1 MKFNCFFLMP
11 FLDEFPAYLR
21 KELDDMYSEDSD
33 VGEMF
38 DIQEARNA
46 LQQRRTELE
55 SECAANSKLQRRFDM
70 INAQLRNSAN
80 GDAMDMSS
88 RLDSR
93 GMESDD
99 SDNREQVNIN
109 FMRESPN
116 FGRWNKQGQT
126 MEDI

>member
-1 MKFNCFFLMP
+1 
-11 FLDEFPAYLR
+11 
-21 KELDDMYSEDSD
+21 
-33 VGEMF
+33 
-38 DIQEARNA
+38 
-46 LQQRRTELE
+46 
-55 SECAANSKLQRRFDM
+55 M

-88 RLDSR
+88 RLDSQR
-93 GMESDD
+93 GESDD
-99 SDNREQVNIN
+99 SDSREQVNIN